1 VRTMK
6 LEVLDPIPMLQML
19 LEVHT
24 LIFIY

>member
-1 VRTMK
+1 MK